1 MNMMIPHGEEMVTV
15 ELTLK
20 EAMALSGYRFNQ
32 NAKQLAFARR
42 KVKKALDRKIIGEN
56 EQPIRYEELTH

>member
-1 MNMMIPHGEEMVTV
+1 MNMIFSEGEQTVTV

-20 EAMALSGYRFNQ
+20 EAMALSGYRFNH

-42 KVKKALDRKIIGEN
+42 KVKKALDRQVIGET
-56 EQPIRYEELTH
+56 ERPIPYEELMH

>member
-1 MNMMIPHGEEMVTV
+1 MNMMIPHGDETVTV

-42 KVKKALDRKIIGEN
+42 KVKKALDRQMIGEAGQ
-56 EQPIRYEELTH
+56 EIRYEELTH